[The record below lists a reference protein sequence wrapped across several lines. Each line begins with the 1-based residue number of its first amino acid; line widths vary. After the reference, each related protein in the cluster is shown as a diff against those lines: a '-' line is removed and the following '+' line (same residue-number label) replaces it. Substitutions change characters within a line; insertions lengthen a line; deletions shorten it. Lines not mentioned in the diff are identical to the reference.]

1 MPDNPLLRGLLSE
14 AVVILAALAFAW
26 LVHVVLRRLAVRLQ
40 SIFLS
45 RLTRVSHR
53 AWIVTLVVV
62 AVFVSSTRWL
72 GLHGAAAEIVP
83 HILLIA
89 TLISVAWLLLKVLFV
104 VEDAAFQWLRVD
116 VANNRRVRRIRTQVA
131 VLRRFTTAV
140 VILVALAAILMTFD
154 QLRALGASLLA
165 SAGVFGAVA
174 GFAAHAT
181 LGNVFAG
188 LQLAITDQLRYDDV
202 VVVQNEWGRIEELT
216 LTHVVLRLWDER
228 RLVLPTT
235 YFTTNPFQNWTR
247 NEARVVGSVIL
258 HLGYNAPVAELRT
271 EARRIIEAS
280 PLWDGREWVLQVV
293 DSTPLT
299 MVVRVLASAHNA
311 PSSWDLRCEIREK
324 LLKYLQTHYPQSL
337 PRPIP
342 TVEALAT
349 TPDGKPMLPV
359 PLGTTSYPLRR

>member
-1 MPDNPLLRGLLSE
+1 MPDNPVIRGLLGE
-14 AVVILAALAFAW
+14 VIVVAAAFAFAW
-26 LVHVVLRRLAVRLQ
+26 FVHVILRRLAIRRQ

-62 AVFVSSTRWL
+62 AMFVWTTRWF
-72 GLHGAAAEIVP
+72 GLRGAAAEVIP

-89 TLISVAWLLLKVLFV
+89 TLISVAWLVLKVLFV
-104 VEDAAFQWLRVD
+104 AEDAAFQWLRVD

-140 VILVALAAILMTFD
+140 VVLVALAAILMTFD
-154 QLRALGASLLA
+154 QLRTLGASILA

-202 VVVQNEWGRIEELT
+202 VVVQDEWGRIEELT
-216 LTHVVLRLWDER
+216 LTHVVLRLWDEG

-235 YFTTNPFQNWTR
+235 YFTTTPFQNWTR
-247 NEARVVGSVIL
+247 NEARVLGSVIL
-258 HLGYNAPVAELRT
+258 HLAYNAPVAELRA

-293 DSTPLT
+293 DSTPL
-299 MVVRVLASAHNA
+299 MRVLASAHDA

-324 LLKYLQTHYPQSL
+324 LLTFLQTHYPWAL
-337 PRPIP
+337 PHPVP
-342 TVEALAT
+342 TVEEVLAGSDGRSPLAT
-349 TPDGKPMLPV
+349 PPGTRSS
-359 PLGTTSYPLRR
+359 PLHRRA